1 MLPQAPGIGERTGV
15 GRNGERLV
23 GGGRPESN
31 PVFQQGRWTALVHG
45 AEGIRDGAP
54 PGLRGSANSKETKKD
69 PPAKVAL
76 GKPYDTGA
84 FTVEVLGASI
94 RRPEVKGITGFTSRS
109 DEPLLVVEMR
119 FSNKNDRKLVT
130 FRDERALGGSV
141 LRLRD
146 DVGNVVRPVAFGLG
160 NNVVGA
166 LDTPADVKPG
176 ESVTHLQVFDV
187 PLPKTKSLVLNVD
200 LYCCEGKG
208 EVEIEIPI
216 AAVKKEG
223 D

>member
-1 MLPQAPGIGERTGV
+1 M
-15 GRNGERLV
+15 
-23 GGGRPESN
+23 
-31 PVFQQGRWTALVHG
+31 VHG

-84 FTVEVLGASI
+84 FTVEVLGASL